1 MEAAS
6 ADPTHTQTDQIVK
19 KKYLISKKTKEW
31 INPPV
36 KTQLK
41 VTATILKAMKWNGC
55 GNGRDLAVAAQRWRS
70 DRRDQG
76 PTPC

>member
-41 VTATILKAMKWNGC
+41 VTATILKAMK
-55 GNGRDLAVAAQRWRS
+55 
-70 DRRDQG
+70 
-76 PTPC
+76 